1 MLRIDG
7 AFSRHSVAGC
17 AKVRRTASGLDATSA
32 YAHRGSCPILL
43 SEADYAVFL
52 DLLYGAA
59 VEPSDWE
66 RAIARFADLVGGA
79 KAWLPELNLAN
90 GSGQGVI
97 ARIEPTAQETY
108 FQYFASRNPFLQRR
122 IAEPWPLNVRTDEDE
137 FSKDEFTRTEYYNDF
152 LKPQDIHSVLIV
164 RLGRRGG
171 MQSTLNVTRPGHQD
185 QFARSDLEVARRL
198 QPHVIRAF
206 DLSRRFADLGAFA
219 AGLTE
224 ALDRSLH
231 GVLLLDDTG
240 RIVHANTL
248 AERLLRERE
257 GLCVVH
263 GRLSAS
269 PNDVGRRLERL
280 IGEAVGRGAGRR
292 TGGSMALPTPSR
304 VLPLSLIV
312 APLRSDRLAM
322 PAGPCV
328 IVCVTDLEAGVS
340 PPAQQ
345 LAAVFRLTP
354 AEGRVALALF
364 EGATPREAAAALGL
378 SPHTVHVHL
387 AHIFEKTATKRQA
400 ELIQVMM
407 RTVTGRPD

>member
-1 MLRIDG
+1 
-7 AFSRHSVAGC
+7 
-17 AKVRRTASGLDATSA
+17 
-32 YAHRGSCPILL
+32 LL
-43 SEADYAVFL
+43 SETDYAGFL

-59 VEPSDWE
+59 VEPGDWE
-66 RAIARFADLVGGA
+66 RAIARFADLIGGA
-79 KAWLPELNLAN
+79 KAWLPELNLVN
-90 GSGQGVI
+90 GSGRGVI

-108 FQYFASRNPFLQRR
+108 FQYFASRNPFVRLGS
-122 IAEPWPLNVRTDEDE
+122 AAPWPLNVRTDEDE
-137 FSKDEFTRTEYYNDF
+137 FRKDEFIRTEYYNDF
-152 LKPQDIHSVLIV
+152 LKPQDIHSCLVV

-171 MQSTLNVTRPGHQD
+171 LQSTLNVTRPRHKD
-185 QFARSDLEVARRL
+185 QFTRSDLEVARHL
-198 QPHVIRAF
+198 HPHVIRAF
-206 DLSRRFADLGAFA
+206 NLSRRFADLDTFA
-219 AGLTE
+219 AGLIE

-240 RIVHANTL
+240 RIVHANTP
-248 AERLLRERE
+248 AEWLLGEKD
-257 GLCVVH
+257 GLVVVH

-269 PNDVGRRLERL
+269 PNYAGRRLESL
-280 IGEAVGRGAGRR
+280 IGEAAGRGAGRR

-312 APLRSDRLAM
+312 APLRSERLTM
-322 PAGPCV
+322 PAGPSV

-345 LAAVFRLTP
+345 LAAVFGLTP

-407 RTVTGRPD
+407 RTVTGRLD

>member
-1 MLRIDG
+1 ML
-7 AFSRHSVAGC
+7 
-17 AKVRRTASGLDATSA
+17 T
-32 YAHRGSCPILL
+32 
-43 SEADYAVFL
+43 EADYVDFL
-52 DLLYGAA
+52 DRLYGAA
-59 VEPSDWE
+59 VEHNDWE
-66 RAIARFADLVGGA
+66 RVIARFADLVGGA

-90 GSGQGVI
+90 GLGRGVI
-97 ARIEPTAQETY
+97 ARIEPTAQERY
-108 FQYFASRNPFLQRR
+108 FQYFASRNPFVP
-122 IAEPWPLNVRTDEDE
+122 IGGAAPWPLNVRTDEDE
-137 FSKDEFTRTEYYNDF
+137 FRKEEFTRTEYYNDF
-152 LKPQDIHSVLIV
+152 LAPQDIHSCLIV

-171 MQSTLNVTRPGHQD
+171 VQSTLNVSRPRRKD
-185 QFARSDLEVARRL
+185 QFARSELEVARRL

-206 DLSRRFADLGAFA
+206 NLGRRFADLGAFA

-231 GVLLLDDTG
+231 GVLLLDDAG
-240 RIVHANTL
+240 RVVHANRL
-248 AERLLRERE
+248 AERLLREPE
-257 GLCVVH
+257 GLGIVN

-269 PNDVGRRLERL
+269 PNELGRRLECL
-280 IGEAVGRGAGRR
+280 IGQAAGRDGGIR
-292 TGGSMALPTPSR
+292 TGGSIALPTPSR

-312 APLRSDRLAM
+312 APLRADRLTT

-387 AHIFEKTATKRQA
+387 ARIFEKTATNRQA
-400 ELIQVMM
+400 ELIQLMM
-407 RTVTGRPD
+407 RTVTSRLD